1 VRQCTISLRYL
12 RKVTALVKRHSRC
25 TSVATYC
32 TDWRILT
39 RYVVLIKYF
48 WLIIYREILFCVYRN
63 KFLKRYSD
71 LNRTIL
77 ITIARRYINGLHFH
91 ICRPINFHSEV
102 PERVPMHGKHDGTKG
117 LPLLLRCYVPLRICF
132 IRTSPKRFSIE
143 VTTCYSVRS
152 SLWAGGLGEYMGA

>member
-1 VRQCTISLRYL
+1 MCQCAISIRYL
-12 RKVTALVKRHSRC
+12 RQVAAVLKTQSRC

-32 TDWRILT
+32 TDWR
-39 RYVVLIKYF
+39 YVVLIKYF
-48 WLIIYREILFCVYRN
+48 WLITYRKILFGVYRN
-63 KFLKRYSD
+63 NFLKRYSD

-77 ITIARRYINGLHFH
+77 IKIARRYINGLHFH

-102 PERVPMHGKHDGTKG
+102 PERVPMHGKHDATKG
-117 LPLLLRCYVPLRICF
+117 FPLLLRCYVPLRICF
-132 IRTSPKRFSIE
+132 IRTSPKRLSIE